1 VQLSTKT
8 AQKPVQDR
16 PNLIVAEETADSLTT
31 STLLAA
37 NRLFSPIVVN
47 ISPVSLTTFPF
58 RPEPKLEAILPGCR
72 SRFNQRNGSL

>member
-1 VQLSTKT
+1 VQLSGKT
-8 AQKPVQDR
+8 AQKPVQDQ

-47 ISPVSLTTFPF
+47 ISPVSLTTFRRYEQPSPEPF
-58 RPEPKLEAILPGCR
+58 RDQAFYQENP
-72 SRFNQRNGSL
+72 